1 MAKKFAF
8 ELSKITKRSI
18 AYDVIENH
26 KHIDISSEALLLI
39 FTSNINRRGFQ
50 IDVVSE
56 VEKFLSHD
64 NNVILFTNSEI
75 NLYDKFQTNLNKLP
89 KIIKIPF
96 IDELYSPVVF
106 DFYFRRIG
114 RGDGNNACEKRTY
127 ELTETY
133 AASSDYDNFADW
145 FNGDNIGDTLDNGVG
160 FAGDNSGCPFWPPFG
175 IPATKLWIQS
185 PDSCSG
191 RIAIPSSKSSPRRQK
206 ATFQNRER
214 LLGSVSIQSTDAPFS
229 YHPSYNSI
237 FSSFS
242 NHHRWPYHN

>member
-1 MAKKFAF
+1 MKSDKYFLNCENRLKEIKHYLEKNKKKFLINLTENFKKYNNIKFLGSGVNYLVAKKFAF

-106 DFYFRRIG
+106 DFYF
-114 RGDGNNACEKRTY
+114 K
-127 ELTETY
+127 
-133 AASSDYDNFADW
+133 NF
-145 FNGDNIGDTLDNGVG
+145 V
-160 FAGDNSGCPFWPPFG
+160 
-175 IPATKLWIQS
+175 K
-185 PDSCSG
+185 
-191 RIAIPSSKSSPRRQK
+191 
-206 ATFQNRER
+206 
-214 LLGSVSIQSTDAPFS
+214 
-229 YHPSYNSI
+229 
-237 FSSFS
+237 
-242 NHHRWPYHN
+242 